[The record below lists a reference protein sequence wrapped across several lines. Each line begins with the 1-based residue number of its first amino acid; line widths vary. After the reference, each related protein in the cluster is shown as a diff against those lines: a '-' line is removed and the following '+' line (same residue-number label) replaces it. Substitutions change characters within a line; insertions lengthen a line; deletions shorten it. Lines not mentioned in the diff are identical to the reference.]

1 MFFYK
6 VIKMEEDVWT
16 CAICGIRQ
24 KVEKY
29 YVMNKE
35 VFTHQTDYHA
45 ISVCFDCKRGLDRA
59 IKLKEM
65 ELLRQHP
72 EIYKEAFWEYKMRR
86 R

>member
-1 MFFYK
+1 
-6 VIKMEEDVWT
+6 MEEEIWT
-16 CAICGIRQ
+16 CAICNIRQ
-24 KVEKY
+24 RVVKHFVLS
-29 YVMNKE
+29 KE
-35 VFTHQTDYHA
+35 IFSHQTDYHA